1 MLKSRLGAWLVA
13 IALVV
18 PQTRAFAQT
27 IPAQAGKLSTGASIV
42 GTLKDSAGKPF
53 TDVAITL
60 QKPDGSSAASAVSD
74 RFGAFRFDNL
84 AAGTYSLESTTIAIS
99 DTMRTVTVPST
110 GTLTLALV
118 ATPGVSL
125 APVQVVAKRLNEA
138 RQNLAPDIGAD
149 VYHFDREDIVNLP
162 GGDATPLNQ
171 VLLQA
176 TGVTQDSFGQLHVR
190 GDHANIQYRLNGV
203 IIPESIAGFGQT
215 LSTRF
220 ADQIN
225 FLEGALPAQY
235 GYRTAGV
242 VDITTKG
249 GAFDKGARI
258 GYLGG
263 SHSTNQVYGDV
274 GGAAGDFTY
283 YAVGS
288 LMSNNL
294 GIEAPTSDANP
305 IHDHTKQVNGFGYF
319 SYHLSED
326 ARLSVILGA
335 ANNKFQI
342 PNIPGQTPS
351 FVLQGAPDLA
361 STDLNQNQ
369 NESTRLVLLALQ
381 GVAGADVDYQL
392 ATFYRYTNVHY
403 LPDPVGDLIYTGVAG
418 DIFRQNELWGLQG
431 DLAFRLNKM
440 NTIRTGFYYSH
451 ERIGTDSTSQVFPAD
466 ENGNQTST
474 IPFTITDNTA
484 SIGRQL
490 GVYLQDAWQPIDSL
504 TVNFGVR
511 WDKVDSFVSQSQ
523 WSPRIGA
530 VWKATAATTLHA
542 GYARYFTPPP
552 SELITDVTIEKF
564 VGTTNQQP
572 GTENSPVKSESSNY
586 YDAGMTQRLND
597 AFSIGIDG
605 YYRQVTNLLDEGQ
618 FGSAL
623 LFTPFNYAKGK
634 VYGIELSGSY
644 KEGNFS
650 AYANLAY
657 SKAQGKNIVSS
668 QYNFDPDELDYI
680 ANHFIHL
687 DHDQTWTGSAGAS
700 YVWSQTTLSASALY
714 GSGLRSGFANTE
726 HLPFYWQ
733 VNLGAFRPFEL
744 PLVGK
749 ITGRL
754 TIVNVFDKSYELR
767 DGTGVGV
774 GAPQFGPRRAFYASI
789 EKLFN

>member
-1 MLKSRLGAWLVA
+1 MAKSGLGAVVMA
-13 IALVV
+13 IA
-18 PQTRAFAQT
+18 FS
-27 IPAQAGKLSTGASIV
+27 LSTSAAFGQPSPQAPEVAVS
-42 GTLKDSAGKPF
+42 GTLKDRTGKPLSG
-53 TDVAITL
+53 ISLQL
-60 QKPDGSSAASAVSD
+60 QKNDVTVVASAVSD
-74 RFGAFRFDNL
+74 RSGAFRFDSVPPGTYTL
-84 AAGTYSLESTTIAIS
+84 AGTSVEIR
-99 DTMRTVTVPST
+99 DVDRTVTVPGT
-110 GTLTLALV
+110 GTVTLSVV
-118 ATPGVSL
+118 ATLSTKLGT
-125 APVQVVAKRLNEA
+125 VQVVAQRLNQA

-149 VYHFDREDIVNLP
+149 VYHFDRQDILDLP

-242 VDITTKG
+242 VDITTRS
-249 GAFDKGARI
+249 GAFDQGGRI

-263 SHSTNQVYGDV
+263 SHSTNQVYGDA
-274 GGAAGDFTY
+274 GGTAGNFAY

-294 GIEAPTSDANP
+294 GIEAPTSDPNP
-305 IHDHTKQVNGFGYF
+305 LHDHTNQANGFGYF
-319 SYHLSED
+319 SYQLND
-326 ARLSVILGA
+326 DTRLSLILGA
-335 ANNKFQI
+335 ARNKFQI
-342 PNIPGQTPS
+342 PNVPDQTPM
-351 FVLQGAPDLA
+351 FVLEGAPDLP
-361 STDLNQNQ
+361 SSDLNQNQ
-369 NESTRLVLLALQ
+369 NESTRLAVVALQ
-381 GVAGADVDYQL
+381 GVAGPSVDYQL
-392 ATFYRYTNVHY
+392 ATFYRYTNAHY
-403 LPDPVGDLIYTGVAG
+403 FPDPVGDLIYTGVAG
-418 DIFRQNELWGLQG
+418 NIFRQNELWGLQG
-431 DLAFRLNKM
+431 DLAYRLNDK

-451 ERIGTDSTSQVFPAD
+451 ERIGTDNTSQVFPAD
-466 ENGNQTST
+466 DNGSQTST
-474 IPFTITDNTA
+474 VPFTIVDNTA
-484 SIGRQL
+484 STGRQL
-490 GVYLQDAWQPIDSL
+490 GIYLQDAWLPIDSL

-511 WDKVDSFVSQSQ
+511 WDQVNSFVSQSQ

-530 VWKATAATTLHA
+530 VWKATPSTTLHA

-586 YDAGMTQRLND
+586 YDAGITQRVTD
-597 AFSIGIDG
+597 ALSIGVDG

-618 FGSAL
+618 FGSAI
-623 LFTPFNYAKGK
+623 LFTPFNYAKGR
-634 VYGIELSGSY
+634 VYGVELSGSY

-657 SKAQGKNIVSS
+657 SKAEGNNIVSS

-680 ANHFIHL
+680 ASHFIHL

-700 YVWSQTTLSASALY
+700 YVWQMTTFSVSALY
-714 GSGLRSGFANTE
+714 GSGLRRGFANTD
-726 HLPFYWQ
+726 HLPSYWQ

-749 ITGRL
+749 IIGRL
-754 TIVNVFDKSYELR
+754 TVVNVFDQSYKLR

-789 EKLFN
+789 EKPFNW